1 MGNKWFM
8 FVLFLVAG
16 SFIVNIFIDNESV
29 STIIN
34 VVGFVVLA
42 AVAVYLRRAHGRRS
56 ER

>member
-1 MGNKWFM
+1 MGSKLFM
-8 FVLFLVAG
+8 FIFFLVAG

-42 AVAVYLRRAHGRRS
+42 AVAVYLRRTLGRRS